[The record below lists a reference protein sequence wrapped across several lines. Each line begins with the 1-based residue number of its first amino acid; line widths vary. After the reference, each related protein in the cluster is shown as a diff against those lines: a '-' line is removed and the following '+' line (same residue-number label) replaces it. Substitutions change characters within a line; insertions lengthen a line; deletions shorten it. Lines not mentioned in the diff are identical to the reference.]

1 MNVYVSNRMEYV
13 FRFELGVKLD
23 SSSFRKTN
31 FFIIYKL
38 LSKGAWIVHKGFLY
52 L

>member
-1 MNVYVSNRMEYV
+1 MNVYVSNRMGLI
-13 FRFELGVKLD
+13 FRFELGVNLD
-23 SSSFRKTN
+23 SSFFRKTN

-38 LSKGAWIVHKGFLY
+38 LSKGIWHFHKGFLY

>member
-1 MNVYVSNRMEYV
+1 MNVYVSNRMGLI

-31 FFIIYKL
+31 FFTIYKL
-38 LSKGAWIVHKGFLY
+38 LSKGAWILHKGFLY